1 MTKETLLQRD
11 IKLLKE
17 QQNESITLFKEL
29 DKEVGL
35 MAGEKIAKHL
45 AKLQGIRFNEH
56 EYNMADVNGEQGV

>member
-17 QQNESITLFKEL
+17 QQNESIALLKEL

-45 AKLQGIRFNEH
+45 ANLQGIRFNEH
-56 EYNMADVNGEQGV
+56 EFDVQDRNGEQGV